1 MNRRDVLRLGAAALA
16 APALAG
22 GAVASHS
29 AASRFSADRRFL
41 GTRLGEIAY
50 VARGTGR
57 PALFLHGFPL
67 NGFQW
72 HGAIDRLA
80 HLRRCIV
87 PDFLGT
93 GHSRGAN
100 GQHLGPYAQLDMVMT
115 LLEALRVETV
125 DVVANDTGG
134 AVAQLLVAHH
144 PHRVRSLLLTNC
156 ETELESP
163 PAAMLPIIELA
174 RRGEF
179 VQRRLEPWARNP
191 SLARAEGGISASC
204 YAQAG
209 HPTDEAIRMYVRP
222 LLRPERSAQMHE
234 YTLTL
239 ERNVLTG
246 IHSALKASR
255 VPTRIVWGAD
265 DTIFSPRSAHY
276 LANSFGNSRGLR
288 LITRAKLFWPEER
301 PATVAEQA
309 RLLWE
314 SVR

>member
-1 MNRRDVLRLGAAALA
+1 MNRRDVLCLGAGALA
-16 APALAG
+16 APTLVRAAI
-22 GAVASHS
+22 ASHG
-29 AASRFSADRRFL
+29 AAARFSAERRFL
-41 GTRLGEIAY
+41 HTRLGEIAY
-50 VARGTGR
+50 VARGAGR

-100 GQHLGPYAQLDMVMT
+100 GQHLGPYAQLDMLM
-115 LLEALRVETV
+115 LLLDALRVETV
-125 DVVANDTGG
+125 DIVANDTGG

-144 PHRVRSLLLTNC
+144 ARRVRSLLLTNC
-156 ETELESP
+156 ETEIESP
-163 PAAMLPIIELA
+163 PAAMLPVIELA

-179 VQRRLEPWARNP
+179 VQHRLAPWARQP
-191 SLARAEGGISASC
+191 SLARAAEGISASC
-204 YAQAG
+204 YARAG
-209 HPTDEAIRMYVRP
+209 HPTDEAIGMYFAP
-222 LLRPERSAQMHE
+222 LLNTERQEQLHE

-239 ERNVLTG
+239 ERNVLVG
-246 IHSALKASR
+246 IQPALKASR
-255 VPTRIVWGAD
+255 VPTRIAWGAD

-288 LITRAKLFWPEER
+288 LVTRAKLFWPEER
-301 PATVAEQA
+301 PETIAEQA

-314 SVR
+314 SVG